1 MPRPTLEI
9 APAPLNEL
17 ANRAEA
23 LSPILDIYQITLR
36 DDGDLIVFTF
46 MRLSETSDN
55 PTQDLRESTEAI
67 WQAAMQ
73 ADIDLSQVSVT
84 FLRTQ
89 NVVSLDYGP
98 TRAAWLVGGIRA
110 DWDEISGYLTGPRT
124 PASEDS
130 FWNSGELVIVPF
142 DQAFTGQP
150 NHPLLPPEE

>member
-1 MPRPTLEI
+1 MYRSAPILLSISFVLACCSSIGPASSEPGQAANQMPRPTLEI

-23 LSPILDIYQITLR
+23 LSPILDIYQITLQ

-67 WQAAMQ
+67 WEAAMQ

-84 FLRTQ
+84 YLRTQ

-98 TRAAWLVGGIRA
+98 
-110 DWDEISGYLTGPRT
+110 
-124 PASEDS
+124 
-130 FWNSGELVIVPF
+130 VPSV
-142 DQAFTGQP
+142 P
-150 NHPLLPPEE
+150 